1 MNEDK
6 SSSSNQAGSRSVK
19 LKGDAAATTAT
30 VAVAL
35 PGDFLAFPE
44 EFLPGKNT
52 YEQEDSV
59 RASLPGRIERDLSK
73 REVAVRPS
81 TVARTPAVGDVVVGQ
96 VEAAMTS
103 TAGVRISYLNGV
115 ETLAGFPGTIF
126 MRSERGSSSRG
137 GGGER
142 RAYVKLGDVIRA
154 RVTSTLNGMNQ
165 LSIDEPHLG
174 VIAAMCSVCG
184 ATLLRGDGRARC
196 DQCGNVEERKF
207 ADDFGAVRIQ
217 P

>member
-1 MNEDK
+1 MSKRETGEKK
-6 SSSSNQAGSRSVK
+6 SASV
-19 LKGDAAATTAT
+19 G
-30 VAVAL
+30 VAL
-35 PGDFLAFPE
+35 PGDFLASPE

-59 RASLPGRIERDLSK
+59 RATLSGRVEKDLSK
-73 REVAVRPS
+73 REVTVRPA
-81 TVARTPAVGDVVVGQ
+81 VAAKIPTVGDVVVGQ

-126 MRSERGSSSRG
+126 TRGERGGR
-137 GGGER
+137 GER
-142 RAYVKLGDVIRA
+142 RTYVKLGDVVRA
-154 RVTSTLNGMNQ
+154 KVASTLNGMNL

-174 VIAAMCSVCG
+174 VLASLCSVCG
-184 ATLLRGDGRARC
+184 TPLLRGDGRARC
-196 DQCGNVEERKF
+196 DQCGNLEERKF
-207 ADDFGAVRIQ
+207 ADDFGTENIR

>member
-1 MNEDK
+1 MSKHETGDK
-6 SSSSNQAGSRSVK
+6 K
-19 LKGDAAATTAT
+19 AASA
-30 VAVAL
+30 AVAL

-59 RASLPGRIERDLSK
+59 RATLSGRVEKDLSK
-73 REVAVRPS
+73 REVTVRPAVIAK
-81 TVARTPAVGDVVVGQ
+81 TLKVGDVVIGQ

-103 TAGVRISYLNGV
+103 TAGVRVSYLNGV

-126 MRSERGSSSRG
+126 TRGERGGR
-137 GGGER
+137 GER
-142 RAYVKLGDVIRA
+142 RTYVKLADVVRA
-154 RVTSTLNGMNQ
+154 RVASTLNGMNQ

-174 VIAAMCSVCG
+174 VLAALCSVCG
-184 ATLLRGDGRARC
+184 APLPRGDGGRARC
-196 DQCGNVEERKF
+196 EQCGNVEERKF
-207 ADDFGAVRIQ
+207 ADDFAMQNIQ

>member
-1 MNEDK
+1 MSKRETGEK
-6 SSSSNQAGSRSVK
+6 KGGS
-19 LKGDAAATTAT
+19 

-44 EFLPGKNT
+44 EFLPGMNA
-52 YEQEDSV
+52 YEQGDAV
-59 RASLPGRIERDLSK
+59 RATHPGRVEKDLSK
-73 REVAVRPS
+73 REVAVRPA
-81 TVARTPAVGDVVVGQ
+81 VIAKTPTVGDVVVGQ

-126 MRSERGSSSRG
+126 TRSERGGR
-137 GGGER
+137 GER
-142 RAYVKLGDVIRA
+142 RTYVKLGDVVRA
-154 RVTSTLNGMNQ
+154 RVGSTLNGMNQ

-174 VIAAMCSVCG
+174 VIAALCSVCG
-184 ATLLRGDGRARC
+184 APLPRGDGGRARC
-196 DQCGNVEERKF
+196 EQCGSVEERKF
-207 ADDFGAVRIQ
+207 ADDFGTQNIQ